1 MDLKQLR
8 AFVSI
13 AETGSVTHAAAR
25 LNVVQP
31 AVTRQLQILEEDLRT
46 PLFRRSRSGMTL
58 TDAGQR
64 MLEYA
69 RRILDEVERARTDIQ
84 PTEGPVQGVVNV
96 GLLSSTSDLLAT
108 RLVASV
114 ARDYPGIRLRLSV
127 GYAGHLMKWLEAG
140 DIDLALT
147 YADREASAIQA
158 QALLSEALWAVAP
171 SSAGLRPNKPV
182 TLARVAREPFVMPA
196 APQGLRSLIEQG
208 AATHGLDLRISV
220 ETNELTVQKALVM
233 EGWGWTI
240 LPAVGVSAEVQRG
253 ELSAAP
259 VARPTLQRRLALAVS
274 TNRPTAAAV
283 RCVNVG
289 VIACVKDAVDSGRWT
304 TATWLAG

>member
-1 MDLKQLR
+1 
-8 AFVSI
+8 
-13 AETGSVTHAAAR
+13 
-25 LNVVQP
+25 
-31 AVTRQLQILEEDLRT
+31 
-46 PLFRRSRSGMTL
+46 MTL

-69 RRILDEVERARTDIQ
+69 RRILDEVERARSDIQ

-96 GLLSSTSDLLAT
+96 GLLASTSSLLAT
-108 RLVASV
+108 RLTAAV
-114 ARDYPGIRLRLSV
+114 ARDYPGIRLRLSI
-127 GYAGHLMKWLEAG
+127 GYAGHLLKWLEAG

-147 YADREASAIQA
+147 YADREAGAIQT

-171 SSAGLRPNKPV
+171 ASAGLRQAKPV
-182 TLARVAREPFVMPA
+182 ALARVAREPFVMPA

-208 AATHGLDLRISV
+208 AAAQGLDLRISV
-220 ETNELTVQKALVM
+220 ETNELSVQKALVM

-259 VARPTLQRRLALAVS
+259 LSKPSLQRRITLAIP
-274 TNRPTAAAV
+274 TNRPSAAAV
-283 RCVNVG
+283 RCVTASVT
-289 VIACVKDAVDSGRWT
+289 ACVKDAVDSGRWT
-304 TATWLAG
+304 TASWLAA